1 MSSASRPYGD
11 PATRHRILDATWNL
25 IERRRSAV
33 TLAEAAEAAGVTRQ
47 AVYLHFGDRAGL
59 MVALVDH
66 IDLSLDSTQLRA
78 HVFGGPTGVESLH
91 RWIQTMS
98 WYTKKIDAI
107 TRVLEYGQYD
117 DDALAAAWRNRMGR
131 RRDDII
137 RTIVER
143 IAAEGNLASGWA
155 IERAVDLIYVITMPG
170 PWRELTIELGWT
182 PEHYA
187 EQVTELVNRSF
198 LR

>member
-1 MSSASRPYGD
+1 MSSASRLYGD
-11 PATRHRILDATWNL
+11 PETRHRILDATWHLLEHN
-25 IERRRSAV
+25 RSAV

-66 IDLSLDSTQLRA
+66 IDLSLESTQLRA
-78 HVFGGPTGVESLH
+78 HIFGGSTGVESLH

-107 TRVLEYGQYD
+107 SRILEYGQYE

-131 RRDDII
+131 RHDDII

-143 IAAEGNLASGWA
+143 IAAEGNLASGWT
-155 IERAVDLIYVITMPG
+155 IETAVDLIYVITMPG
-170 PWRELTIELGWT
+170 PWRELTVELGWT
-182 PEHYA
+182 PEQFT
-187 EQVTELVNRSF
+187 EQVMELVDRSF